1 MRAKEPRICGVEYSS
16 YSDDPVIEEA
26 HKTGRFN
33 KVIGAFT
40 ILIAASFF
48 LNSTLAANISLTNT
62 NPVEFG
68 QGVLRTTACSGST
81 FLTIKPTSSFT
92 NSTGAG
98 SYYLAS
104 IKVSNIPDSCFGSD
118 FLLSAY
124 GETSSVPLALFNATS
139 TDAIVYNN
147 AGTFQLGAGSTGMTI
162 ASGSGEFTV
171 SFTAPA
177 ALSKNISRVTIQ
189 SSPHGAVSCDLGGA
203 CVVGDTGP
211 GGGKVFY
218 VLAGGFS
225 CGPTRSATCNYL
237 EIAPTNWNGGTDPQR
252 PWAQSTPV
260 DYTSSSMTLTAS
272 LGYGALNTKAII
284 DQGNSNTAT
293 SAAALAASYSPVV
306 NGSTIN
312 DWFLPSENEWA
323 QVWAQ
328 RTVIGFA
335 ASGAN
340 YWSSTAFSTGNGRYF
355 MFEGGTGPGTASGLP
370 RSRADVY
377 VRPARAF

>member
-1 MRAKEPRICGVEYSS
+1 MAVDFSA
-16 YSDDPVIEEA
+16 YSDDPEIEEVP
-26 HKTGRFN
+26 KSNRFS
-33 KVIGAFT
+33 KVVGTFA
-40 ILIAASFF
+40 ILIATSFF
-48 LNSTLAANISLTNT
+48 VNFTLAANISLTNT

-68 QGVLRTTACSGST
+68 QGVLRTTACSGAT
-81 FLTIKPTSSFT
+81 FLTVKPTSSFT
-92 NSTGAG
+92 NAVGGG

-118 FLLSAY
+118 FLLNAY
-124 GETSSVPLALFNATS
+124 GETSSAPIALFNSTS

-171 SFTAPA
+171 SFSAPA
-177 ALSKNISRVTIQ
+177 ALSREVSRVTIQ
-189 SSPHGAVSCDLGGA
+189 SSAHGAVSCALGGV

-225 CGPTRSATCNYL
+225 CGVTRSATCRYL

-252 PWAQSTPV
+252 PWAQSSPV
-260 DYTSSSMTLTAS
+260 DYTSANITLSAL
-272 LGYGALNTKAII
+272 LGFGALNTKAII
-284 DQGNSNTAT
+284 DQGNSNTGT

-306 NGSTIN
+306 NGSTVN

-328 RTVIGFA
+328 RTVVGFT
-335 ASGAN
+335 ASGSN
-340 YWSSTAFSTGNGRYF
+340 YWSSTSLGNQNGRYF
-355 MFEGGTGPGTASGLP
+355 IFGGSTGPGTVSGLVK
-370 RSRADVY
+370 STATVY
-377 VRPARAF
+377 VRPVRAF